1 MKFEIAAALAAT
13 LLATSAFAQTH
24 RVRAEI
30 DDVLTLERSSTMQ
43 TACKARPFVTSLRK
57 AAAAGPTRRKHQF
70 RGHVIYVRLLVALG
84 SAGAANDREETM
96 PVVDPRIAGKP
107 VPRVSK
113 ETMEHECVARV
124 KNVKALD
131 VAFLDQRI
139 PRYERDIINMV
150 GMGVTENAAL
160 KPNVKES
167 AVGFSVTYVR
177 AKTGRGAALHRH
189 ATEEVFIPVKGRWQV
204 FWLEGDEERTVDLD
218 EGDVLNVPIGI
229 YRGFRSLTDAPDA
242 LLMAIIGGP
251 DAGKV
256 DWHPSVL
263 EEARKTGLTVDEEGT
278 LIIEKPAA

>member
-1 MKFEIAAALAAT
+1 METIVWRSLKEIATNRDVT
-13 LLATSAFAQTH
+13 LVEL
-24 RVRAEI
+24 
-30 DDVLTLERSSTMQ
+30 LTNIAST
-43 TACKARPFVTSLRK
+43 
-57 AAAAGPTRRKHQF
+57 
-70 RGHVIYVRLLVALG
+70 
-84 SAGAANDREETM
+84 E
-96 PVVDPRIAGKP
+96 
-107 VPRVSK
+107 
-113 ETMEHECVARV
+113 
-124 KNVKALD
+124 
-131 VAFLDQRI
+131 DQRNLSSAI
-139 PRYERDIINMV
+139 RLFVLNFYRKQLELQHIQKVVQAVNLTAINMV

-229 YRGFRSLTDAPDA
+229 YRGFRSLTDA

-263 EEARKTGLTVDEEGT
+263 EEARKTGLTVDEEGN

>member
-1 MKFEIAAALAAT
+1 MCHLRIHA
-13 LLATSAFAQTH
+13 SQQT
-24 RVRAEI
+24 
-30 DDVLTLERSSTMQ
+30 
-43 TACKARPFVTSLRK
+43 ARPFDHFVEDGLSPQ
-57 AAAAGPTRRKHQF
+57 AASGANTGFAGMSSAL
-70 RGHVIYVRLLVALG
+70 GLVATG
-84 SAGAANDREETM
+84 SAGAANDREEIM

-107 VPRVSK
+107 VPRISK

-124 KNVKALD
+124 NNVKALD